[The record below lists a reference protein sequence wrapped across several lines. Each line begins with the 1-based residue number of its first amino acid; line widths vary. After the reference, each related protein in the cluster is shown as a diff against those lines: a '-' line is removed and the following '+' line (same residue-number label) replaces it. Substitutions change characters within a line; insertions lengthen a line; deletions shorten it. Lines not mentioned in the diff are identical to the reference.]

1 MTCYCYL
8 ITQLGILS
16 GPGVLF
22 FFTLCRILLDM
33 LCLLAHY
40 GASSIIF
47 KTFLKM
53 WTMLGSLSTSC
64 KDRPASIQL
73 LSTNCFWMYRCWH
86 VLTHINTCILHHS
99 SLLQHGK
106 LSPWALQGVPPNLI
120 VAFPYRTRWHLV
132 DFLSS
137 IILSGK
143 WLFPTSCVM
152 VYRENEGL
160 WWGQGLGNRIK
171 HQWSNAGIC
180 RPDLFSFASLCL
192 ILFQMYFWMTYSN
205 LSCVTSRDGS
215 A

>member
-1 MTCYCYL
+1 
-8 ITQLGILS
+8 
-16 GPGVLF
+16 
-22 FFTLCRILLDM
+22 
-33 LCLLAHY
+33 
-40 GASSIIF
+40 
-47 KTFLKM
+47 M
-53 WTMLGSLSTSC
+53 WTMLGSSTTSC
-64 KDRPASIQL
+64 KDGPAALSTSSCSVQTVFTSIVASIL
-73 LSTNCFWMYRCWH
+73 LCTVWISFTHFWCKACTYTYIRPHSMCI
-86 VLTHINTCILHHS
+86 VLHS
-99 SLLQHGK
+99 SLLQPGK

-192 ILFQMYFWMTYSN
+192 ILFQMYFWMTCSN